1 MPVFKQSYN
10 LTTVATYSSLVWTP
24 SPTLVRRIPDPDG
37 VDPETGFDPQEK
49 PDPDLSLEQ
58 PPGSR
63 TDLEIHLMKRVN
75 INVM

>member
-37 VDPETGFDPQEK
+37 VDTEPDSTLKKDRIRICPSNSR
-49 PDPDLSLEQ
+49 PDPEPTQQNTFS
-58 PPGSR
+58 
-63 TDLEIHLMKRVN
+63 
-75 INVM
+75 